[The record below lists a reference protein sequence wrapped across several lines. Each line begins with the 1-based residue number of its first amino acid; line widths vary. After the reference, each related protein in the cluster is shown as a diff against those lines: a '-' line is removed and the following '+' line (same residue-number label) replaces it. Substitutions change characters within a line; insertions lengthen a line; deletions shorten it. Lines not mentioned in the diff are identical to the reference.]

1 MTFNPNAEIRSDN
14 VSAAGRGG
22 GGFSPRGGRGG
33 LKLGGGAGCLLL
45 VPPTG

>member
-33 LKLGGGAGCLLL
+33 LKHKIK
-45 VPPTG
+45 TKRQKNK